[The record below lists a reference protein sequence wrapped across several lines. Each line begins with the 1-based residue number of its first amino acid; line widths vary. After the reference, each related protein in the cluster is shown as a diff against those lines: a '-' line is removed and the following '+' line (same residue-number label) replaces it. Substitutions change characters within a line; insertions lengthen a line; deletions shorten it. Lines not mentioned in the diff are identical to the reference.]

1 MICVLAVNSVQS
13 LFNYYTEQLENTP
26 SLAEI
31 QATNKLPEKKDE
43 DDLDS
48 KSKENLESN
57 SKMMLQG
64 MDEKEEEK
72 IIPPLYKIEF
82 VLTVENLL
90 FKPDLDSFRDSIGE
104 IMQQFKETL
113 LQVENLVP
121 DKYFDAFTR

>member
-1 MICVLAVNSVQS
+1 MLAVNSVQS

-31 QATNKLPEKKDE
+31 QATNKLPEKKDDE
-43 DDLDS
+43 SELDS

-64 MDEKEEEK
+64 MQDEKEEEK

-82 VLTVENLL
+82 VLTVENLV

>member
-1 MICVLAVNSVQS
+1 
-13 LFNYYTEQLENTP
+13 
-26 SLAEI
+26 
-31 QATNKLPEKKDE
+31 
-43 DDLDS
+43 
-48 KSKENLESN
+48 
-57 SKMMLQG
+57 MMLQG